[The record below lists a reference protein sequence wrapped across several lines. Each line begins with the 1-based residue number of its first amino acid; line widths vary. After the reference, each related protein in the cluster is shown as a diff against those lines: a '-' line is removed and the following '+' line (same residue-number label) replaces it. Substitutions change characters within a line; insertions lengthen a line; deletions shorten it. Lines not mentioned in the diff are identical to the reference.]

1 MRIYSLLTLLVS
13 LQAALAQ
20 QQTTPSPQEC
30 YEMPVVIVSALDRSF
45 PDPTCNQLRYPANDC
60 LKEAVQTPQCING
73 ERTAVF
79 EHSKSNYRGQS
90 SLFFAKHQFN
100 LKFPEDT
107 SFLGMVE
114 NKAFVMNGPFID
126 CTLLRN
132 HLPIGFKT
140 RHTVVYMRTDPA
152 QEKPRYA
159 GIYLLLEKP
168 TYDKNHVNLASMNA
182 GCAARD
188 PKVMNGGWAWS
199 NDPPS
204 YGSYS
209 PNLVIDQY
217 QNDGSSLS
225 QQMRDYFVNT
235 DTGFLPQMYRALWN
249 NMTAPLEL
257 QKHLDLGSFA
267 DYLLHTEMSLNVDA
281 YRRST
286 FFFKDR
292 DQPINAGPVWDL
304 NLAYGNGARRNF
316 KDWIYPQY
324 TYWKRLMCH
333 SQLASLVIQR
343 WKTLR
348 GTNMQKAD
356 DPVFGVWSDEAIT
369 KFLDA
374 SAAPVHRQL
383 SKCATCNGTYAEQVN
398 EMRDSVLNPDRAV
411 YKPLDAQTCSGVGE
425 IPKYNCGLDGNNDG
439 CLKNAEKYYNAV
451 TFPPVRKPYTGPSC
465 EEIVASNAAAPNGEE
480 MAAQM
485 TPYQKPSV
493 DYCWQSAGSYVYPQ
507 QKGVREKKLTPFCS
521 GYGSCEQGPGATCNC
536 SAALQVEHPSCRRI
550 DAENEHYIREQ
561 QRIAAAAAV
570 KTSTTSTTVVETQ
583 TASTESSEKEV
594 APSNRSPV
602 SDAMAV
608 VAAAAAGV
616 VLLVLGTWLVK
627 EHGRRRRR
635 QRLSEYTPKDGGLA
649 PPRVISTRNQSLGR
663 GRRLRA
669 SSIAQLACPPGRRA
683 RGFPSGG
690 GQPPVGGLA
699 LRGSW
704 PLTLKLQT
712 DMQMGGDQSQPWA
725 KAKKKC
731 ERGAREDGAPRTA
744 RGRSKDEGTH
754 RRQV

>member
-1 MRIYSLLTLLVS
+1 MRIYSLFTLLAS

-20 QQTTPSPQEC
+20 QQSTQSQEC

-45 PDPTCNQLRYPANDC
+45 PDPTCNQLRYPADDC
-60 LKEAVQTPQCING
+60 LKEAVETRVEVIDNKDGSLNCVNG
-73 ERTAVF
+73 KRTTVF
-79 EHSKSNYRGQS
+79 EHSKSNYRGQT

-132 HLPIGFKT
+132 HLAHWLYRSTGRYSVKS

-152 QEKPRYA
+152 QKQPKYSETDIRQEPRESSVD
-159 GIYLLLEKP
+159 GRFLCC
-168 TYDKNHVNLASMNA
+168 S
-182 GCAARD
+182 GS
-188 PKVMNGGWAWS
+188 KVDGVWAWS
-199 NDPPS
+199 NAPPS

-209 PNLVIDQY
+209 PNMVIDQY
-217 QNDGSSLS
+217 QNEFGMGERPVLAHPSGSALS

-348 GTNMQKAD
+348 GTNLQRAG
-356 DPVFGVWSDEAIT
+356 DPVFGVWSDAAIT

-383 SKCATCNGTYAEQVN
+383 SKCQGGDWRSDVVQCALVDLQTCNGTYAEKVN
-398 EMRDSVLNPDRAV
+398 DLRDSVLNRARWMDERIEQL
-411 YKPLDAQTCSGVGE
+411 YKPLDAQTCSGVGDL
-425 IPKYNCGLDGNNDG
+425 PKYNCGLDGNDDG
-439 CLKNAEKYYNAV
+439 CLSNAEKYYNAV
-451 TFPPVRKPYTGPSC
+451 TFPPVRKPYSGPSC
-465 EEIVASNAAAPNGEE
+465 KEIVTNHAAPNGEE
-480 MAAQM
+480 TAAKM
-485 TPYQKPSV
+485 SPYQEASV
-493 DYCWQSAGSYVYPQ
+493 DYCWKSAGSYVYPQ
-507 QKGVREKKLTPFCS
+507 QKGVKDKTLTPFCS
-521 GYGSCEQGPGATCNC
+521 GYGSCAQGPGATCNC
-536 SAALQVEHPSCRRI
+536 SVAIEVEHPSCRRI
-550 DAENEHYIREQ
+550 DAENEHYVHEQ
-561 QRIAAAAAV
+561 QRIAAV
-570 KTSTTSTTVVETQ
+570 TTSVKAVTKTTTTTVAETQ
-583 TASTESSEKEV
+583 TASTESREKEV
-594 APSNRSPV
+594 VSSNHSPL
-602 SDAMAV
+602 SDGMAV
-608 VAAAAAGV
+608 IVAAAAGV
-616 VLLVLGTWLVK
+616 VMLALSTWLVK
-627 EHGRRRRR
+627 EHGRRSR
-635 QRLSEYTPKDGGLA
+635 QRLNEYTPVRYGSVEHARVFA
-649 PPRVISTRNQSLGR
+649 PQQHV
-663 GRRLRA
+663 
-669 SSIAQLACPPGRRA
+669 
-683 RGFPSGG
+683 
-690 GQPPVGGLA
+690 
-699 LRGSW
+699 
-704 PLTLKLQT
+704 
-712 DMQMGGDQSQPWA
+712 
-725 KAKKKC
+725 
-731 ERGAREDGAPRTA
+731 
-744 RGRSKDEGTH
+744 
-754 RRQV
+754 

>member
-1 MRIYSLLTLLVS
+1 MKILSILALLASVQTAV
-13 LQAALAQ
+13 AVAQ
-20 QQTTPSPQEC
+20 QQQAAQSQEC

-60 LKEAVQTPQCING
+60 LKEVVQTRVEVIDNADGSPNCVNG
-73 ERTAVF
+73 ERSAVF
-79 EHSKSNYRGQS
+79 EQSTSNYRGQS

-107 SFLGMVE
+107 KFLGMVE
-114 NKAFVMNGPFID
+114 NKAFVMNGPFLD

-132 HLPIGFKT
+132 HLAHWLYRSTGRYSVQT
-140 RHTVVYMRTDPA
+140 RHAVVYMRTSPD
-152 QEKPRYA
+152 QEAPKYS

-168 TYDKNHVNLASMNA
+168 TYDRNHVNLASVDA
-182 GCAARD
+182 ACAARD
-188 PKVMNGGWAWS
+188 PTVLNGGWAWS

-209 PNLVIDQY
+209 PNMVIDQY
-217 QNDGSSLS
+217 QNEFGMGERPMLAHPSGSALS

-235 DTGFLPQMYRALWN
+235 DTGFVPQMYRALWN

-304 NLAYGNGARRNF
+304 NLAYGNGARRDF

-348 GTNMQKAD
+348 GTNTHKAD
-356 DPVFGVWSDEAIT
+356 DPVFGVWNDESIAA
-369 KFLDA
+369 FLDA

-383 SKCATCNGTYAEQVN
+383 SKCKGGDWRTDVVQCAVVDLQTCNGTYAERVSDL
-398 EMRDSVLNPDRAV
+398 RDSVLNRARWMDERIEQL
-411 YKPLDAQTCSGVGE
+411 YKSLDAETCSGVGE
-425 IPKYNCGLDGNNDG
+425 LPKFNCGLDGNDDG
-439 CLKNAEKYYNAV
+439 CLSNAEKYYNAV
-451 TFPPVRKPYTGPSC
+451 PFPPVRKPYTGPSC
-465 EEIVASNAAAPNGEE
+465 EEIVSSNAAAANGEE
-480 MAAQM
+480 TAAEM
-485 TPYQKPSV
+485 TPYQKASV
-493 DYCWQSAGSYVYPQ
+493 DYCWKSAGKYVYPQ
-507 QKGVREKKLTPFCS
+507 EKGVREKSLTPFCS
-521 GYGSCEQGPGATCNC
+521 GYGSCAEGPGATCNC
-536 SAALQVEHPSCRRI
+536 SVAIMVEHPSCRRI
-550 DAENEHYIREQ
+550 DAENEHYAREQ
-561 QRIAAAAAV
+561 QKIAAAAVA
-570 KTSTTSTTVVETQ
+570 KTTTTVAGVQ
-583 TASTESSEKEV
+583 TASTETNDKDAVHGS
-594 APSNRSPV
+594 RSPL

-616 VLLVLGTWLVK
+616 VLLALGTWLVK

-635 QRLSEYTPKDGGLA
+635 HRLSEYTPVRYGSVEHARIFA
-649 PPRVISTRNQSLGR
+649 PLPNL
-663 GRRLRA
+663 
-669 SSIAQLACPPGRRA
+669 
-683 RGFPSGG
+683 
-690 GQPPVGGLA
+690 
-699 LRGSW
+699 
-704 PLTLKLQT
+704 
-712 DMQMGGDQSQPWA
+712 
-725 KAKKKC
+725 
-731 ERGAREDGAPRTA
+731 
-744 RGRSKDEGTH
+744 
-754 RRQV
+754 

>member
-1 MRIYSLLTLLVS
+1 MRIYSLLTLLAS

-20 QQTTPSPQEC
+20 QTAPNHEEC

-45 PDPTCNQLRYPANDC
+45 PDPTCNQLRYPADDC
-60 LKEAVQTPQCING
+60 LKDAVQTRVEVIDNGDGKLNCING

-79 EHSKSNYRGQS
+79 EHSKSNYRGQT

-100 LKFPEDT
+100 IKFPEDT

-114 NKAFVMNGPFID
+114 NKAFVMNGPFLD

-132 HLPIGFKT
+132 HLAHWLYRSTGRYSVKT

-152 QEKPRYA
+152 QENPQYS
-159 GIYLLLEKP
+159 GIFLLLEKP
-168 TYDKNHVNLASMNA
+168 TYDKNHVNLASIDA
-182 GCAARD
+182 TCAARN

-209 PNLVIDQY
+209 PNMVIDQY
-217 QNDGSSLS
+217 QNEFGMGERPMLAHPSGSSLS

-235 DTGFLPQMYRALWN
+235 ETGFLPQMYRVLWN

-292 DQPINAGPVWDL
+292 DQPINAGPVWDF
-304 NLAYGNGARRNF
+304 NLAYGNGARRHF

-356 DPVFGVWSDEAIT
+356 DPVFGVWSDEAIS

-374 SAAPVHRQL
+374 SSAPVHRQL
-383 SKCATCNGTYAEQVN
+383 SKCRGGDWRSDVVQCAVVDLKTCNGTYADQVT
-398 EMRDSVLNPDRAV
+398 EMRESILDRAQWMDERIEQL
-411 YKPLDAQTCSGVGE
+411 YKPLDAKTCSGVGDL
-425 IPKYNCGLDGNNDG
+425 PKFNCGLDGNDDG

-465 EEIVASNAAAPNGEE
+465 EEIVANNADTTNGEE

-493 DYCWQSAGSYVYPQ
+493 DYCWRSAGSYVYPQ
-507 QKGVREKKLTPFCS
+507 QKGVKDKTLTPFCS
-521 GYGSCEQGPGATCNC
+521 GYGSCAQGPGATCNC
-536 SAALQVEHPSCRRI
+536 SAAIQVEHPSCRRI
-550 DAENEHYIREQ
+550 DAENEHYKREQ
-561 QRIAAAAAV
+561 QRIAAAAAAV
-570 KTSTTSTTVVETQ
+570 KTSTVVDTQ
-583 TASTESSEKEV
+583 TESSEKEGV
-594 APSNRSPV
+594 LNNGSPV
-602 SDAMAV
+602 SDTMAV
-608 VAAAAAGV
+608 LAAAGAGV

-635 QRLSEYTPKDGGLA
+635 QRLSEYTPVRYGSVEHA
-649 PPRVISTRNQSLGR
+649 RIF
-663 GRRLRA
+663 A
-669 SSIAQLACPPGRRA
+669 SQAN
-683 RGFPSGG
+683 
-690 GQPPVGGLA
+690 V
-699 LRGSW
+699 
-704 PLTLKLQT
+704 
-712 DMQMGGDQSQPWA
+712 
-725 KAKKKC
+725 
-731 ERGAREDGAPRTA
+731 
-744 RGRSKDEGTH
+744 
-754 RRQV
+754 

>member
-1 MRIYSLLTLLVS
+1 MRIYSLLTLLAS

-20 QQTTPSPQEC
+20 HQATPSQAEC

-45 PDPTCNQLRYPANDC
+45 PDSTCNQLRYPADDC
-60 LKEAVQTPQCING
+60 LKEAVQTRVEVIDNTDGKLNCING

-79 EHSKSNYRGQS
+79 EHSKANYRGQS

-114 NKAFVMNGPFID
+114 NKAFVMNGPFLD

-132 HLPIGFKT
+132 HLAHWLYRSTGRYSVKT
-140 RHTVVYMRTDPA
+140 RHAVVYMRTNPT
-152 QEKPRYA
+152 QEKPEYA
-159 GIYLLLEKP
+159 GIFLLLEKP
-168 TYDKNHVNLASMNA
+168 TYDKNHVNLASINA
-182 GCAARD
+182 TCAARN
-188 PKVMNGGWAWS
+188 PKVLNGGWAWS

-209 PNLVIDQY
+209 PNMVIDQY
-217 QNDGSSLS
+217 QNEFGMGERPVLAYPSGSSLS
-225 QQMRDYFVNT
+225 QQMRDYFVST
-235 DTGFLPQMYRALWN
+235 DTGFLPQMYRVLWN

-257 QKHLDLGSFA
+257 PKHLDLGSFA

-304 NLAYGNGARRNF
+304 NLAYGNGARRHF

-356 DPVFGVWSDEAIT
+356 DPVFGAWRDDAIT

-374 SAAPVHRQL
+374 SAAPVYRQL
-383 SKCATCNGTYAEQVN
+383 SKCRGGDWRRDVVQCAVVDLETCNGTYAERVN
-398 EMRDSVLNPDRAV
+398 EMRDAVLNRARWMDERIEQL
-411 YKPLDAQTCSGVGE
+411 YKPLDALTCSGVGNL
-425 IPKYNCGLDGNNDG
+425 PKFNCAVDGNDDG
-439 CLKNAEKYYNAV
+439 CLKNAEEYYNAV
-451 TFPPVRKPYTGPSC
+451 TFPPIRKPYTGPSC
-465 EEIVASNAAAPNGEE
+465 DEIVTLDADAPNGEE
-480 MAAQM
+480 MVAQM

-507 QKGVREKKLTPFCS
+507 QKVVKDKKLTPFCS
-521 GYGSCEQGPGATCNC
+521 GYGSCAQGPGATCNC
-536 SAALQVEHPSCRRI
+536 SVALEVEHPSCRRI
-550 DAENEHYIREQ
+550 DAENEQYRRHQ
-561 QRIAAAAAV
+561 QRIADYGTAV
-570 KTSTTSTTVVETQ
+570 KTLTTSTTVADTQ
-583 TASTESSEKEV
+583 TESSENGVGLK
-594 APSNRSPV
+594 NHSPV
-602 SDAMAV
+602 SHAMAAV
-608 VAAAAAGV
+608 SAGVAGV

-627 EHGRRRRR
+627 EHSRRRCRR
-635 QRLSEYTPKDGGLA
+635 QRLNEFIPVRYGSVEQA
-649 PPRVISTRNQSLGR
+649 RMFESQS
-663 GRRLRA
+663 A
-669 SSIAQLACPPGRRA
+669 
-683 RGFPSGG
+683 
-690 GQPPVGGLA
+690 V
-699 LRGSW
+699 
-704 PLTLKLQT
+704 
-712 DMQMGGDQSQPWA
+712 
-725 KAKKKC
+725 
-731 ERGAREDGAPRTA
+731 
-744 RGRSKDEGTH
+744 
-754 RRQV
+754 

>member
-1 MRIYSLLTLLVS
+1 MLRDARGDRLSIGPELPGSD
-13 LQAALAQ
+13 LQSTAL
-20 QQTTPSPQEC
+20 
-30 YEMPVVIVSALDRSF
+30 
-45 PDPTCNQLRYPANDC
+45 PANDC
-60 LKEAVQTPQCING
+60 LKEAVQTRVEVIDNVDGKLNCING

-132 HLPIGFKT
+132 HFAHWLYRSTGRYSVKT

-217 QNDGSSLS
+217 QNEFGMGERPMLAHPSGSSLS

-383 SKCATCNGTYAEQVN
+383 SKCRGGDWRTDVVQCAAVDLQTCNGTYAEQVN
-398 EMRDSVLNPDRAV
+398 EMRDSVLNRARWMDERIEQV
-411 YKPLDAQTCSGVGE
+411 YKPLDAQTCSG
-425 IPKYNCGLDGNNDG
+425 
-439 CLKNAEKYYNAV
+439 NAEKYYNAV

-635 QRLSEYTPKDGGLA
+635 QRLSEYTPVRYGSVEHA
-649 PPRVISTRNQSLGR
+649 RIF
-663 GRRLRA
+663 A
-669 SSIAQLACPPGRRA
+669 SQLN
-683 RGFPSGG
+683 
-690 GQPPVGGLA
+690 V
-699 LRGSW
+699 
-704 PLTLKLQT
+704 
-712 DMQMGGDQSQPWA
+712 
-725 KAKKKC
+725 
-731 ERGAREDGAPRTA
+731 
-744 RGRSKDEGTH
+744 
-754 RRQV
+754 

>member
-1 MRIYSLLTLLVS
+1 MRIYSLLTLLAA

-20 QQTTPSPQEC
+20 QTTPSQEEC

-45 PDPTCNQLRYPANDC
+45 PDPTCNQLRYPADDC
-60 LKEAVQTPQCING
+60 LKEVVQTRVEVVDNG
-73 ERTAVF
+73 EGKLNCVNGQRTAVF
-79 EHSKSNYRGQS
+79 KHSKSNYRGQS

-114 NKAFVMNGPFID
+114 NKAFVMNGPFLD

-132 HLPIGFKT
+132 HLAHWLYRSTGRYSVKT
-140 RHTVVYMRTDPA
+140 RHAVVYMRTDPV
-152 QEKPRYA
+152 QETPRYV

-168 TYDKNHVNLASMNA
+168 TYDKNHVNLASMDA
-182 GCAARD
+182 SCAARD
-188 PKVMNGGWAWS
+188 PTVMSGGWAWS

-209 PNLVIDQY
+209 PNMVIDQY
-217 QNDGSSLS
+217 QNEFGMGERPLLAHPSGSSLS

-235 DTGFLPQMYRALWN
+235 DTGFLPQMYRSLWN

-333 SQLASLVIQR
+333 PQLASMVIQR

-348 GTNMQKAD
+348 GTNLQRAD
-356 DPVFGVWSDEAIT
+356 DPVFGVWSDDAIS

-383 SKCATCNGTYAEQVN
+383 SKCRGGDWRTDVVQCAAVDLQTCNGTYAERVTDLH
-398 EMRDSVLNPDRAV
+398 ESVLNRARWMDEKIEEL
-411 YKPLDAQTCSGVGE
+411 YKPLDAQTCSGVGDL
-425 IPKYNCGLDGNNDG
+425 PKFNCGLDGNDDG
-439 CLKNAEKYYNAV
+439 CLQNAEKYYNAV
-451 TFPPVRKPYTGPSC
+451 TFPPVRKSFTGLSC
-465 EEIVASNAAAPNGEE
+465 ETIASNNAAAPNGEE
-480 MAAQM
+480 AAAENL
-485 TPYQKPSV
+485 YQKTSV
-493 DYCWQSAGSYVYPQ
+493 DYCWRSAGSYVYPQ
-507 QKGVREKKLTPFCS
+507 KKGVKDKTLTPFCS
-521 GYGSCEQGPGATCNC
+521 GYGSCAEGPGATCNC
-536 SAALQVEHPSCRRI
+536 SAAIQVEHPSCRRI
-550 DAENEHYIREQ
+550 DAENEHYIHEQ
-561 QRIAAAAAV
+561 QRIAAATAV
-570 KTSTTSTTVVETQ
+570 KATTTITGTQ
-583 TASTESSEKEV
+583 TATKARTDEIESS
-594 APSNRSPV
+594 SHSPV

-616 VLLVLGTWLVK
+616 VMLVLGTWLIK
-627 EHGRRRRR
+627 EHARRRRR
-635 QRLSEYTPKDGGLA
+635 QRLSEYTPVRYGSVEHAHLFA
-649 PPRVISTRNQSLGR
+649 PQ
-663 GRRLRA
+663 
-669 SSIAQLACPPGRRA
+669 
-683 RGFPSGG
+683 
-690 GQPPVGGLA
+690 
-699 LRGSW
+699 
-704 PLTLKLQT
+704 
-712 DMQMGGDQSQPWA
+712 
-725 KAKKKC
+725 
-731 ERGAREDGAPRTA
+731 
-744 RGRSKDEGTH
+744 
-754 RRQV
+754 

>member
-1 MRIYSLLTLLVS
+1 MRIYSLLTLLAS

-20 QQTTPSPQEC
+20 QTAPNHEEC

-45 PDPTCNQLRYPANDC
+45 PDPTCNQLRYPADDC
-60 LKEAVQTPQCING
+60 LKDAVQTRVEVIDNGDGKLNCING

-79 EHSKSNYRGQS
+79 EHSKSNYRGQT

-100 LKFPEDT
+100 IKFPEDT

-114 NKAFVMNGPFID
+114 NKAFVMNGPFLD

-132 HLPIGFKT
+132 HLAHWLYRSTGRYSVKT

-152 QEKPRYA
+152 QENPQYS
-159 GIYLLLEKP
+159 GIFLLLEKP
-168 TYDKNHVNLASMNA
+168 TYDKNHVNLASIDA
-182 GCAARD
+182 TCAARN

-209 PNLVIDQY
+209 PNMVIDQY
-217 QNDGSSLS
+217 QNEFGMGERPMLAHPSGSSLS

-235 DTGFLPQMYRALWN
+235 ETGFLPQMYRVLWN

-292 DQPINAGPVWDL
+292 DQPINAGPVWDF
-304 NLAYGNGARRNF
+304 NLAYGNGARRHF

-356 DPVFGVWSDEAIT
+356 DPVFGVWSDEAIS

-374 SAAPVHRQL
+374 SSAPVHRQL
-383 SKCATCNGTYAEQVN
+383 SKCRGGDWRSDVVQCAVVDLKTCNGTYADQVT
-398 EMRDSVLNPDRAV
+398 EMRESILDRAQWMDERIEQL
-411 YKPLDAQTCSGVGE
+411 YKPLDAKTCSGVGDL
-425 IPKYNCGLDGNNDG
+425 PKFNCGLDGNDDG

-465 EEIVASNAAAPNGEE
+465 EEIVANNADTTNGEE

-493 DYCWQSAGSYVYPQ
+493 DYCWRSAGSYVYPQ
-507 QKGVREKKLTPFCS
+507 QKGVKDKTLTPFCS
-521 GYGSCEQGPGATCNC
+521 GYGSCAQGPGATCNC
-536 SAALQVEHPSCRRI
+536 SAAIQVEHPSCRRI
-550 DAENEHYIREQ
+550 DAENEHYKREQ
-561 QRIAAAAAV
+561 QRIAAAAAAV
-570 KTSTTSTTVVETQ
+570 KTSTVVDTQ
-583 TASTESSEKEV
+583 TESSEKEGV
-594 APSNRSPV
+594 LNNGSPV
-602 SDAMAV
+602 SDTMAV
-608 VAAAAAGV
+608 LAAAGAGV

-635 QRLSEYTPKDGGLA
+635 QRLSEYTPVRYGS
-649 PPRVISTRNQSLGR
+649 VEHTRIF
-663 GRRLRA
+663 A
-669 SSIAQLACPPGRRA
+669 SQAN
-683 RGFPSGG
+683 
-690 GQPPVGGLA
+690 V
-699 LRGSW
+699 
-704 PLTLKLQT
+704 
-712 DMQMGGDQSQPWA
+712 
-725 KAKKKC
+725 
-731 ERGAREDGAPRTA
+731 
-744 RGRSKDEGTH
+744 
-754 RRQV
+754 